1 MKNSSKI
8 LMTLVIALTL
18 FFGSTLRGMCQNGYN
33 EPLGGGVAAEF
44 APDAIGT
51 YALNYSAT
59 GFYDWQLIVRVYWQ
73 SDTYPGWREFYV
85 RSYLYVNYAS
95 DSVVLYSGTDDNVRF
110 RVEFWTNS
118 YSALGTWTFS

>member
-8 LMTLVIALTL
+8 LMMLVIALTL
-18 FFGSTLRGMCQNGYN
+18 FFGSTLRGTCQNGYN
-33 EPLGGGVAAEF
+33 VPLGGGVAAEF

-51 YALNYSAT
+51 YYLNYSAT
-59 GFYDWQLIVRVYWQ
+59 GFYPWQLTVRVFWQ

-85 RSYLYVNYAS
+85 RNYLYVNYAS
-95 DSVVLYSGTDDNVRF
+95 DSVTLYSGTDDNVRY

-118 YSALGTWTFS
+118 TTATGTWTFS